1 MTTMNEI
8 FEKITARRA
17 EEARLSAKAA
27 AETEAQIE
35 AVAEELLDNLNSLAK
50 AALELRDLL
59 AAIEQPLHHARSL
72 FQSNADLELDQISSL
87 NEMVR
92 AIIEELDE
100 GFDEE
105 DEIGETFAAEE
116 CDCCDHIRAAESV
129 FGSGPQPA
137 VISISSEDP
146 EEATAK
152 FLAMVMAKVA
162 AENASGVGF
171 QR

>member
-8 FEKITARRA
+8 ANKIAARRA
-17 EEARLSAKAA
+17 EEERLKAKAA

-35 AVAEELLDNLNSLAK
+35 AVAEELLDNLDRLAMV
-50 AALELRDLL
+50 ALELREML
-59 AAIEQPLHHARSL
+59 ATVEQPLHHARSL
-72 FQSNADLELDQISSL
+72 FQNNTELALDHISSL
-87 NEMVR
+87 NEMALAV
-92 AIIEELDE
+92 IEELGEDFDDE
-100 GFDEE
+100 N
-105 DEIGETFAAEE
+105 EIGETVAIEE
-116 CDCCDHIRAAESV
+116 CDCCDHIRAAKSV

-162 AENASGVGF
+162 ADNASGVV
-171 QR
+171 RSR

>member
-8 FEKITARRA
+8 AKKIAARRV
-17 EEARLSAKAA
+17 EEERLKAKAA

-35 AVAEELLDNLNSLAK
+35 AVAEELLDNLNRLAK
-50 AALELRDLL
+50 IALDLRDTL
-59 AAIEQPLHHARSL
+59 AAVEQPLHHARSL
-72 FQSNADLELDQISSL
+72 FHSNADLELDQITAL
-87 NEMVR
+87 NKMV
-92 AIIEELDE
+92 ASVLEVSGED
-100 GFDEE
+100 FDDE
-105 DEIGETFAAEE
+105 DEIGEAVAAEE

-137 VISISSEDP
+137 VVTISSEDP

-162 AENASGVGF
+162 ADNASSVGF

>member
-8 FEKITARRA
+8 AKKIAARRA
-17 EEARLSAKAA
+17 EDERLKAKAA

-35 AVAEELLDNLNSLAK
+35 AVAEELLDNLNRLAK
-50 AALELRDLL
+50 IALDLRDTLV
-59 AAIEQPLHHARSL
+59 AVEQPLHHARSL
-72 FQSNADLELDQISSL
+72 FHSNADLELDQITAL
-87 NEMVR
+87 NKMV
-92 AIIEELDE
+92 ASVLEVSGED
-100 GFDEE
+100 FDDE
-105 DEIGETFAAEE
+105 DETGEE

-137 VISISSEDP
+137 DITISFEDP

>member
-8 FEKITARRA
+8 AKKIAARRV
-17 EEARLSAKAA
+17 EEERLKAKAA

-35 AVAEELLDNLNSLAK
+35 AVAEELLDNLNRLAK
-50 AALELRDLL
+50 IALDLRDTL
-59 AAIEQPLHHARSL
+59 AAVEQPLHHARSL
-72 FQSNADLELDQISSL
+72 FHSNADVELDQITAL
-87 NEMVR
+87 NKMV
-92 AIIEELDE
+92 ASVLEVSGED
-100 GFDEE
+100 FDDE
-105 DEIGETFAAEE
+105 DEIGETV
-116 CDCCDHIRAAESV
+116 AAESV

-137 VISISSEDP
+137 VVTISSEDP

-162 AENASGVGF
+162 ADNASSVGF